1 MASVRELKS
10 RWQIRF
16 YDAKREPKRTTN
28 SVRKSNFPTRSKAE
42 SEAEWR
48 QQLYDRGEYDPWVQD
63 HPDDTAGQD
72 TVTVGEA
79 VEQYIEDKTRAGER
93 GEQRGWSEQS
103 VRNKGLILR
112 DFAQRVGRGRLV
124 EHLTPEDLRGFIY
137 REDLSDSSKRTYHA
151 LLSAW
156 TAWLEGRGLPKLEMP
171 GEVETTRRLPSWCS
185 REQLETIIR
194 AFYYVCQ
201 ADAERN
207 SDPDASFEASRHDDT
222 RWWMQWACRFCFWQG
237 LRREEVV
244 QIRCGGIDLENR
256 QMVVGDEE
264 FIPKG
269 KREDVIPLSEPAAE
283 IAEEWRRTLP
293 AFSASVQALSGR

>member
-1 MASVRELKS
+1 
-10 RWQIRF
+10 
-16 YDAKREPKRTTN
+16 
-28 SVRKSNFPTRSKAE
+28 
-42 SEAEWR
+42 
-48 QQLYDRGEYDPWVQD
+48 
-63 HPDDTAGQD
+63 
-72 TVTVGEA
+72 
-79 VEQYIEDKTRAGER
+79 
-93 GEQRGWSEQS
+93 
-103 VRNKGLILR
+103 
-112 DFAQRVGRGRLV
+112 
-124 EHLTPEDLRGFIY
+124 
-137 REDLSDSSKRTYHA
+137 
-151 LLSAW
+151 
-156 TAWLEGRGLPKLEMP
+156 MP
-171 GEVETTRRLPSWCS
+171 GEVETTRRLPSWCP
-185 REQLETIIR
+185 REQLKTIIR

-222 RWWMQWACRFCFWQG
+222 RWWMQWAWRFCFWQG

-293 AFSASVQALSGR
+293 AFSASVQTFSGRQDQPGF